1 MLFGVFVIVDANKQ
15 DIARILHNRCRVISI
30 LNLLQSGLRVLVPL
44 QLDDQRR
51 IIGPVFRFR
60 QECKIR
66 KSAAG
71 WQFPNRLKIILRR

>member
-44 QLDDQRR
+44 QLDNQRR
-51 IIGPVFRFR
+51 IITPVFRFS
-60 QECKIR
+60 QKYEIR

-71 WQFPNRLKIILRR
+71 SSRTGLK